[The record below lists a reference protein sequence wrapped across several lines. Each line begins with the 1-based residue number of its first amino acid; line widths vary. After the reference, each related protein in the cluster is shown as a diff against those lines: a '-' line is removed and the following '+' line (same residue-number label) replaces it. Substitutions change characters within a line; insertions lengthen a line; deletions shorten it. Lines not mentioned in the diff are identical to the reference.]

1 MPNSVAVSLLAAVLA
16 LRAQAAEPHKTLM
29 EWARDTRAARLKGD
43 HRAWLDAGLHALA
56 LAPDHPD
63 LLISVARA
71 RAALGQAK
79 ESLEL
84 VRQAIDRGA
93 GIDIPRVQEFQKLP
107 PSPELDGLV
116 ARARKNLESVP
127 HAKLFALLPDP
138 TASSEGIAFDP
149 ISKHLFVGTNH
160 GEILRVDERGSAST
174 LVPRGSGLL
183 EVLGLKVDA
192 ERRLIWAATATFPD
206 MFSAEPKPGTG
217 VSGVFAFR
225 LDDGK
230 LAYRY
235 SLDERPVLH
244 GFNDLALA
252 RSGDVYVTD
261 SAQAAVYQV
270 HAGKLEL
277 LVRDEHLSFANGIAL
292 APDQKRLYVAHVEG
306 LSLIDLPT
314 RKLQRLRV
322 PADVSVNSIDGLAY
336 DGGDLIGVQS
346 SPYLARVVRIFL
358 GDGGRSVKAV
368 STMNARSPA
377 EYSQTTAAVGGD
389 QLYVVGGAPA
399 VDTAASPLAKEPKPQ
414 IVKIPLR

>member
-1 MPNSVAVSLLAAVLA
+1 A
-16 LRAQAAEPHKTLM
+16 LPEQSAEPHKALM
-29 EWARDTRAARLKGD
+29 EWARETRAARLKAD
-43 HRAWLDAGLHALA
+43 HRAWLDAGLHTLA

-71 RAALGQAK
+71 RAALGEAK

-84 VRQAIDRGA
+84 LRQAIDRGA
-93 GIDIPRVQEFQKLP
+93 GIDIPRVQEFQKLA

-116 ARARKNLESVP
+116 ARARRNLEPVP

-183 EVLGLKVDA
+183 EVLGLKIDA

-217 VSGVFAFR
+217 GSGVFAFP

-230 LAYRY
+230 LARRY

-252 RSGDVYVTD
+252 RNGDVYVTD

-277 LVRDEHLSFANGIAL
+277 LLRDEHLSFANGIAL

-306 LSLIDLPT
+306 LSLIDLPR
-314 RKLQRLRV
+314 RKVQRLSV
-322 PADVSVNSIDGLAY
+322 PANVSVNSIDGLAY

-346 SPYLARVVRIFL
+346 SPDLARLVRIFL
-358 GDGGRSVKAV
+358 AD
-368 STMNARSPA
+368 
-377 EYSQTTAAVGGD
+377 
-389 QLYVVGGAPA
+389 APR
-399 VDTAASPLAKEPKPQ
+399 TLKSGSPL
-414 IVKIPLR
+414 

>member
-1 MPNSVAVSLLAAVLA
+1 MPVSVAISLLALAVPT
-16 LRAQAAEPHKTLM
+16 QAAEPHKTLM
-29 EWARDTRAARLKGD
+29 EWARETRAARLKGD
-43 HRAWLDAGLHALA
+43 HRAWSDAGLHALA

-84 VRQAIDRGA
+84 LRQAIDRGA

-107 PSPELDGLV
+107 TSPELDVLV
-116 ARARKNLESVP
+116 ARARKNLEPVP
-127 HAKLFALLPDP
+127 RAKLFALLPDP

-149 ISKHLFVGTNH
+149 VSKHLFVGTNH
-160 GEILRVDERGSAST
+160 GEILRVDERGSVSN
-174 LVPRGSGLL
+174 LVSRGSGLL

-206 MFSAEPKPGTG
+206 LFSAEPKPGAG
-217 VSGVFAFR
+217 VSGVYAFR
-225 LDDGK
+225 LDNGK
-230 LAYRY
+230 LAHRY

-252 RSGDVYVTD
+252 RNGDVYVTD
-261 SAQAAVYQV
+261 SAQAAVYKV

-277 LVRDEHLSFANGIAL
+277 FVRDEHLTFANGIAL

-306 LSLIDLPT
+306 ISLIDLPT
-314 RKLQRLRV
+314 RKAERLSV
-322 PADVSVNSIDGLAY
+322 PANVSVNSIDGLAY
-336 DGGDLIGVQS
+336 DRGDLIGVQS
-346 SPYLARVVRIFL
+346 SQYLARVVRIFL
-358 GDGGRSVKAV
+358 GDGGRSVKGV
-368 STMNARSPA
+368 STMNSRCPA
-377 EYSQTTAAVGGD
+377 EYNQTTAAVGGD
-389 QLYVVGGAPA
+389 QLYVVAGAPA
-399 VDTAASPLAKEPKPQ
+399 VDSAASPLAKEPKPQ

>member
-1 MPNSVAVSLLAAVLA
+1 A
-16 LRAQAAEPHKTLM
+16 LPEQSAEPHKALM
-29 EWARDTRAARLKGD
+29 EWARETRAARLKAD
-43 HRAWLDAGLHALA
+43 HRAWLDAGLHTLA

-71 RAALGQAK
+71 RAALGEAK

-84 VRQAIDRGA
+84 LRQAIDRGA
-93 GIDIPRVQEFQKLP
+93 GIDIPRVQEFQKLA

-116 ARARKNLESVP
+116 ARARRNLEPVP
-127 HAKLFALLPDP
+127 RAKLFGLLPDP
-138 TASSEGIAFDP
+138 TDSSEGIAFDP

-206 MFSAEPKPGTG
+206 LFSAEPKPDTG
-217 VSGVFAFR
+217 VSGVYAFR
-225 LDDGK
+225 LDNGK
-230 LAYRY
+230 LAHRY

-252 RSGDVYVTD
+252 RNGDVYVTD
-261 SAQAAVYQV
+261 CAQAAVYKV

-277 LVRDEHLSFANGIAL
+277 LVRDEHLTFANGIAL

-306 LSLIDLPT
+306 ITLIDLPT
-314 RKLQRLRV
+314 RKVQRLRW
-322 PADVSVNSIDGLAY
+322 PAKFSMERLGGLVEE
-336 DGGDLIGVQS
+336 GGDPSGVQS
-346 SPYLARVVRIFL
+346 SASVARVVRIFL
-358 GDGGRSVKAV
+358 GDGGGSVKGV
-368 STMNARSPA
+368 STMNSRCPA
-377 EYSQTTAAVGGD
+377 EYNQTTAAVGGD
-389 QLYVVGGAPA
+389 QLYVVAGAPA
-399 VDTAASPLAKEPKPQ
+399 VDSAASPLAKEPKPQ
-414 IVKIPLR
+414 IVSMPLR

>member
-1 MPNSVAVSLLAAVLA
+1 MPASVAICLLAAVVA
-16 LRAQAAEPHKTLM
+16 LPPQAAEPHKTLM
-29 EWARDTRAARLKGD
+29 EWVRETRAARLKGD
-43 HRAWLDAGLHALA
+43 HRTWLDAGLHSLA

-84 VRQAIDRGA
+84 LRRAVDRGA
-93 GIDIPRVQEFQKLP
+93 GIDIPRVQELQKLP
-107 PSPELDGLV
+107 PSSELDVLV
-116 ARARKNLESVP
+116 ARGQKNLEPVP
-127 HAKLFALLPDP
+127 RAQLFALIPGA
-138 TASSEGIAFDP
+138 TAASEGIAFDP
-149 ISKHLFVGTNH
+149 ISKHLFVGTTH
-160 GEILRVDERGSAST
+160 GEILQVDERGSVST

-192 ERRLIWAATATFPD
+192 ERRLVWAATATFPD
-206 MFSAEPKPGTG
+206 MLSPEPKPGAG
-217 VSGVFAFR
+217 VSGVYAYR
-225 LDDGK
+225 LNDGK
-230 LAYRY
+230 LAHRY

-252 RSGDVYVTD
+252 RNGDVYVTD

-270 HAGKLEL
+270 HAGRLEL
-277 LVRDEHLSFANGIAL
+277 LVRDEHLTFANGIAL

-306 LSLIDLPT
+306 ISVIDLPT
-314 RKLQRLRV
+314 RKVQRLSV

-358 GDGGRSVKAV
+358 GDGGRSVRGV
-368 STMNARSPA
+368 STMNARCPG
-377 EYSQTTAAVGGD
+377 EYSQTTAAVAGD
-389 QLYVVGGAPA
+389 QLYVVAGTPA
-399 VDTAASPLAKEPKPQ
+399 VDTAASPLAKEPRPQ
-414 IVKIPLR
+414 IVRMPLR